1 MIIGRNRFNIYLL
14 PLLAATL
21 LCGCRTHNND
31 QGDTKKQ
38 QATFRVHLES
48 SADDAFSGA
57 KAKIYRADPVELTIE
72 KDPFLTEAQ
81 VASAQVVNVLG
92 GFDLRIQLTTEGSW
106 LLQSYSANNPG
117 KHYAIFSQF
126 GEKSNKGRWLA
137 APMFHGLIANGII
150 QFTPDASH
158 EEAEEIALGLNNMA
172 KKFQKKNNF

>member
-14 PLLAATL
+14 LLLAAAL
-21 LCGCRTHNND
+21 LCGCRTHKD
-31 QGDTKKQ
+31 AEEDKGKEL
-38 QATFRVHLES
+38 AIFRVNLEAS
-48 SADDAFSGA
+48 SDDAFGGA
-57 KAKIYRADPVELTIE
+57 KAQIYRASPVELTIE

-92 GFDLRIQLTTEGSW
+92 GFDLQIQLNTEGTW
-106 LLQSYSANNPG
+106 LLQNYSASNPG

-126 GEKSNKGRWLA
+126 GAKSNKGRWLA
-137 APMFHGLIANGII
+137 APMFGRVISNGVL

-172 KKFQKKNNF
+172 KKFQKDKKI